1 MIVAGDLG
9 GTKSNLGTFDSRD
22 GKLVPIA
29 EEHLDSHKYASVEEL
44 VQDYINQTKSNCS
57 AACFGVAG
65 PVVDNTVRA
74 SNLPWMIQGDSLA
87 RLLKIPSVRLLN
99 DLEATCYGLE
109 VLAPNELVCIH
120 DGTKEDRANKVII
133 AAGTGLGEGVIFWDG
148 ERHFP
153 SPTEGGHADWAP
165 HTEQQADLWR
175 FLKARN
181 EIVSSEIIL
190 SGRGFKSLHDFLNPG
205 DVHPEFNDPNV
216 DPAPIITEAALAK
229 TCPTCVA
236 TLDLWVDIYGSE
248 AGNLAIRNV
257 ARAGIY
263 IAGGIAVKI
272 IEKLKDGR
280 FAKAVAE
287 KEKLGYL
294 LSQIPIYVVMNEK
307 APLLGAAHV
316 ASQNGK

>member
-109 VLAPNELVCIH
+109 VLTPDELVCIH
-120 DGTKEDRANKVII
+120 DGTKEERANKVII

-148 ERHFP
+148 QRHFP

-165 HTEQQADLWR
+165 HTEQQADLWQ
-175 FLKARN
+175 FLKVRN

-316 ASQNGK
+316 ASQNGN

>member
-9 GTKSNLGTFDSRD
+9 GTKSNLGTFDPRN
-22 GKLVPIA
+22 GKLVPVA
-29 EEHLDSHKYASVEEL
+29 EEHLDSHKYASVEAL
-44 VQDYINQTKSNCS
+44 VQDYISQTNSTCS

-65 PVVDNTVRA
+65 PVVDNAVRA

-109 VLAPNELVCIH
+109 VLAPSELECIH
-120 DGTKEDRANKVII
+120 EGTKDDRANKVII

-148 ERHFP
+148 DRHFP

-165 HTEQQADLWR
+165 HTEQQCDLWR

-181 EIVSSEIIL
+181 DIVSSEIIL
-190 SGRGFKSLHDFLNPG
+190 SGRGFKSLHEFLNPN
-205 DVHPEFNDPNV
+205 DSHPEFNDPTV
-216 DPAPIITEAALAK
+216 DPAPIITQGALDKSCA
-229 TCPTCVA
+229 TCVA

-257 ARAGIY
+257 ARGGIF

-272 IEKLKDGR
+272 LSKLKDGR

-316 ASQNGK
+316 AAQNGK

>member
-1 MIVAGDLG
+1 MILAGDLG
-9 GTKSNLGTFDSRD
+9 GTKSNLGTFEPRN
-22 GKLVPIA
+22 GTLVPVA
-29 EEHLDSHKYASVEEL
+29 EEHLDSHKYASVEDL
-44 VQDYINQTKSNCS
+44 VQDFIRQTKSSCS

-87 RLLKIPSVRLLN
+87 RLLKVPRVRLLN

-109 VLAPNELVCIH
+109 VLAPEELVCIH
-120 DGTKEDRANKVII
+120 EGTKDERANKVII
-133 AAGTGLGEGVIFWDG
+133 AAGTGLGEGVMFWDG
-148 ERHFP
+148 NRHFP
-153 SPTEGGHADWAP
+153 SPTEGGHSDWAP

-181 EIVSSEIIL
+181 EIVSIEIIL
-190 SGRGFKSLHDFLNPG
+190 SGRGFKSLHQFLNPSEH
-205 DVHPEFNDPNV
+205 HPEFDDPKV
-216 DPAPIITEAALAK
+216 DPAPIITQGALEK
-229 TCPTCVA
+229 TCGTCVA

-257 ARAGIY
+257 ARGGIFV
-263 IAGGIAVKI
+263 AGGIAVKI
-272 IEKLKDGR
+272 LSKLKDGR
-280 FAKAVAE
+280 FAKAVAD

-294 LSQIPIYVVMNEK
+294 LSQIPIYVVLNEK

-316 ASQNGK
+316 ASLNGN

>member
-148 ERHFP
+148 QRHFP

>member
-1 MIVAGDLG
+1 MILAGDLG
-9 GTKSNLGTFDSRD
+9 GTKSNLGTFEPRN
-22 GKLVPIA
+22 GKLVPVA
-29 EEHLDSHKYASVEEL
+29 EEHLDSQKYASVEEL
-44 VQDYINQTKSNCS
+44 VQDFVRQTKSTCS

-65 PVVDNTVRA
+65 PVVDNAVRA

-87 RLLKIPSVRLLN
+87 HLLKVPSVRLLN

-109 VLAPNELVCIH
+109 VLEPNELVCIH
-120 DGTKEDRANKVII
+120 DGVKEARANKVII

-148 ERHFP
+148 QRHFP
-153 SPTEGGHADWAP
+153 SPTEGGHSDWAP

-181 EIVSSEIIL
+181 DIVSIEIIL
-190 SGRGFKSLHDFLNPG
+190 SGRGFKSLHEFLNPNER
-205 DVHPEFNDPNV
+205 HPEFDEPDV
-216 DPAPIITEAALAK
+216 DPAPVITRGALEK
-229 TCPTCVA
+229 TCPTCIA

-257 ARAGIY
+257 ARGGIFV
-263 IAGGIAVKI
+263 AGGIAVKI
-272 IEKLKDGR
+272 LSKLKDGR

-316 ASQNGK
+316 AEQNGR

>member
-109 VLAPNELVCIH
+109 VLAPDELVCIH
-120 DGTKEDRANKVII
+120 DGTKEERANKVII

-148 ERHFP
+148 QRHFP

-190 SGRGFKSLHDFLNPG
+190 SGRGFKSLHDFLNPN

-216 DPAPIITEAALAK
+216 DPAPIITQAALDK
-229 TCPTCVA
+229 TCATCVA

-257 ARAGIY
+257 ARAGIF

-272 IEKLKDGR
+272 LEKLKDGR

>member
-1 MIVAGDLG
+1 MILAGDLG
-9 GTKSNLGTFDSRD
+9 GTKSNLGSFEPRN
-22 GKLVPIA
+22 GKLVPVF
-29 EEHLDSHKYASVEEL
+29 EEHLDSHKYSSVEEL
-44 VQDYINQTKSNCS
+44 VQDFVRLAKSDYS

-74 SNLPWMIQGDSLA
+74 SNLPWTIRGDSLA
-87 RLLKIPSVRLLN
+87 NLLKIPRVRLLN

-109 VLAPNELVCIH
+109 ALEPNELVSIH
-120 DGTKEDRANKVII
+120 QGVEDPRATKVLI

-148 ERHFP
+148 QRHFP
-153 SPTEGGHADWAP
+153 SATEGGHADWAP

-175 FLKARN
+175 YLKARN

-190 SGRGFKSLHDFLNPG
+190 SGRGFKALHDFINPN
-205 DVHPEFNDPNV
+205 DQHPEFADPHV
-216 DPAPIITEAALAK
+216 DPAPIITRGALDK
-229 TCPTCVA
+229 TCETCVE

-248 AGNLAIRNV
+248 AGNLAVRNV
-257 ARAGIY
+257 ARGGIY

-272 IEKLKDGR
+272 LPKLKDGR

-287 KEKLGYL
+287 KEKLSYL
-294 LSQIPIYVVMNEK
+294 LSQIPIYVVLNEK

-316 ASQNGK
+316 AAQK

>member
-9 GTKSNLGTFDSRD
+9 GTKSNLGTFEPRN

-29 EEHLDSHKYASVEEL
+29 EEHLDSHKYSSVEEL
-44 VQDYINQTKSNCS
+44 VQDYISQTHSSCS

-65 PVVDNTVRA
+65 PVVDNAVRA
-74 SNLPWMIQGDSLA
+74 SNLPWMIQGESLA
-87 RLLKIPSVRLLN
+87 RILKIPRVRLLN

-120 DGTKEDRANKVII
+120 EGTKDDRATKVLI

-148 ERHFP
+148 QRHFP

-175 FLKARN
+175 YLKARN

-190 SGRGFKSLHDFLNPG
+190 SGRGFKSLHDFLNAN
-205 DVHPEFNDPNV
+205 DVHPEFSDPKV
-216 DPAPIITEAALAK
+216 DPAPIITQAALEK
-229 TCPTCVA
+229 TCATCVA

-257 ARAGIY
+257 ARGGIF

-272 IEKLKDGR
+272 LSKLKDGR

-294 LSQIPIYVVMNEK
+294 LSQIPIYVVLNEK

-316 ASQNGK
+316 ASQNGR

>member
-190 SGRGFKSLHDFLNPG
+190 SGRGFKSLHDFLDPG

>member
-1 MIVAGDLG
+1 
-9 GTKSNLGTFDSRD
+9 
-22 GKLVPIA
+22 
-29 EEHLDSHKYASVEEL
+29 
-44 VQDYINQTKSNCS
+44 
-57 AACFGVAG
+57 
-65 PVVDNTVRA
+65 
-74 SNLPWMIQGDSLA
+74 
-87 RLLKIPSVRLLN
+87 
-99 DLEATCYGLE
+99 LEATCYGLD

-120 DGTKEDRANKVII
+120 EGTKDERANKVII

-148 ERHFP
+148 QRHFP

-181 EIVSSEIIL
+181 DIVSSEIIL
-190 SGRGFKSLHDFLNPG
+190 SGRGFISLHDFINPN
-205 DVHPEFNDPNV
+205 DRHPEFNDSNV
-216 DPAPIITEAALAK
+216 DPAPIITHAALAK
-229 TCPTCVA
+229 TCATCVA

-257 ARAGIY
+257 ARGGIF

-272 IEKLKDGR
+272 LPKLKDGR

-316 ASQNGK
+316 ASQNGR

>member
-1 MIVAGDLG
+1 MILAGDLG
-9 GTKSNLGTFDSRD
+9 GTKSNLGTFEARN
-22 GKLVPIA
+22 GKLVPLA
-29 EEHLDSHKYASVEEL
+29 EEHLDSQKYSSVEDL
-44 VQDYINQTKSNCS
+44 VMDFVRQTKSS
-57 AACFGVAG
+57 FAAACFGVAG
-65 PVVDNTVRA
+65 PVVDNAVRA
-74 SNLPWMIQGDSLA
+74 SNLPWTIQGESLA
-87 RLLKIPSVRLLN
+87 KLLKVPSVRLLN
-99 DLEATCYGLE
+99 DLEATCYGLD
-109 VLAPNELVCIH
+109 VLAPNELICIH
-120 DGTKEDRANKVII
+120 EGVNDQRANKVII

-148 ERHFP
+148 QRHFP

-165 HTEQQADLWR
+165 HTEQQAELWR

-181 EIVSSEIIL
+181 DIVSSEIIL
-190 SGRGFKSLHDFLNPG
+190 SGRGFKSLHEFLNPN
-205 DVHPEFNDPNV
+205 DRHPEFNDPNV
-216 DPAPIITEAALAK
+216 DPAPIITHAALEK
-229 TCPTCVA
+229 TCATCVA

-257 ARAGIY
+257 ARGGIF

-272 IEKLKDGR
+272 LPKLKDGR

-294 LSQIPIYVVMNEK
+294 LSQIPIYIVMNEK

>member
-9 GTKSNLGTFDSRD
+9 GTKSNLGTFDPRN

-29 EEHLDSHKYASVEEL
+29 EGHLDSHKYASVEEL
-44 VQDYINQTKSNCS
+44 VQDYISQTKSSCS

-65 PVVDNTVRA
+65 PVVDNAVRA

-109 VLAPNELVCIH
+109 VLSPSELVCIH
-120 DGTKEDRANKVII
+120 DGVKEDRANKVII

-148 ERHFP
+148 QRHFP

-165 HTEQQADLWR
+165 HTEQQCDLWR

-190 SGRGFKSLHDFLNPG
+190 SGRGFKSLHEFLNPK
-205 DVHPEFNDPNV
+205 DNHPEFSDPNV
-216 DPAPIITEAALAK
+216 DPAPIITQGGLDKSCA
-229 TCPTCVA
+229 TCVA

-257 ARAGIY
+257 ARGGIF

-272 IEKLKDGR
+272 LSKLKDGR

-316 ASQNGK
+316 AAQNGK